1 MVSDNVVAIL
11 LGILANSI
19 YNIGLVFKKKG
30 ICTLPEIENQTLLQ
44 NIKNFAKCKTWLF
57 GVSLTV
63 IQWFPLMYA
72 IKIGSL
78 SVVAPTMAVGFAV
91 LILFSWLYL
100 KEPIKITEMIGIVII
115 IAAIVTLYV
124 VKPIESGRFDLQE
137 MSTRFREV
145 NAIGFL
151 CFFAVT
157 IGLLYGLNFGR
168 KNNYAGSL
176 LAIGSGSAYAIAT
189 IFAKG
194 AIGSLEFGEPTFV
207 QNSLASW
214 QWWIYLILMCFGYL
228 TAFTSQQM
236 AIQKGKAIVV
246 SPILD
251 IMNLFTQVTAG
262 IIIFNEWAGIWGELL
277 IWQKVFKIGSIVLI
291 IIGVTILSVAKAG
304 QEDLAPEQSGKEDD
318 DEEQAQEEIT
328 TEETE
333 SDIEEHFEE
342 EKPLIQLKE
351 KLTSTKIDDSP
362 SIIPRSHK

>member
-1 MVSDNVVAIL
+1 LVSDNVVAIL

-30 ICTLPEIENQTLLQ
+30 ICTLPEIENQSLLQ
-44 NIKNFAKCKTWLF
+44 NIKNFAKCKAWLF
-57 GVSLTV
+57 GVALTV

-137 MSTRFREV
+137 MSIRFREV

-151 CFFAVT
+151 CFFAVA
-157 IGLLYGLNFGR
+157 IGLLYGLNYGR
-168 KNNYAGSL
+168 KNNYAGPL

-194 AIGSLEFGEPTFV
+194 AIGSLEFGQPTFI

-277 IWQKVFKIGSIVLI
+277 IWQKVFKIGSIILI
-291 IIGVTILSVAKAG
+291 IVGVTILSVAKAG
-304 QEDLAPEQSGKEDD
+304 QQDLAPKQSGKDD
-318 DEEQAQEEIT
+318 EEEQAQEEIT

-333 SDIEEHFEE
+333 SDVEDHFEE

-351 KLTSTKIDDSP
+351 KITSTKIDDSP
-362 SIIPRSHK
+362 SIIPRSNK